1 MPSTKAN
8 ALVYSPLVAIAER
21 ASEAGAKHGAFVVLD
36 GSGNVCLYPTDETPP
51 VLLAGMLTFAL
62 SLLTEGAAA
71 DDDDEDFDA

>member
-1 MPSTKAN
+1 MGKQQAKPLAS
-8 ALVYSPLVAIAER
+8 SPLVAIAER

-62 SLLTEGAAA
+62 SLLTDGAAA